1 MANPDVTAILS
12 SLLSGGTTFQTPAP
26 VQNPNL
32 ASILQGLSGQAPPP
46 PPVPQQQSSSIPT
59 GIDLSALLSQFQQQ
73 QQPAL
78 PPQRWTSP
86 PPSASTRSRWEE
98 RPRETERERNTT
110 KKRDVGSRIK
120 ASRLDDIRD
129 SVRNSTADQNVY
141 RALCQFYV
149 YPPCDNELTC
159 DRKVTIVNL
168 VRLVLLYIHGIRRC
182 MISRGIPVRRVG
194 RIAYLHGLFSH
205 YYIFPL
211 LFFRVSFCHSVTCFG
226 GSNLRRLW
234 LFCPVFGPRALI
246 QESAP

>member
-12 SLLSGGTTFQTPAP
+12 SLLSGGTTFQNPAP
-26 VQNPNL
+26 VQNSDL

-73 QQPAL
+73 QQPAP

-86 PPSASTRSRWEE
+86 PPSTSTRSRWEE
-98 RPRETERERNTT
+98 RPRETERERNT
-110 KKRDVGSRIK
+110 KKRDAGSRIK

-159 DRKVTIVNL
+159 GRKVTVVNL
-168 VRLVLLYIHGIRRC
+168 VRVVLLYIQGIRRC
-182 MISRGIPVRRVG
+182 MISRRILVRRVG
-194 RIAYLHGLFSH
+194 RIAYLHGLVFITIYSPFFSSG
-205 YYIFPL
+205 YPFAI
-211 LFFRVSFCHSVTCFG
+211 V
-226 GSNLRRLW
+226 
-234 LFCPVFGPRALI
+234 
-246 QESAP
+246 